1 MQESALHRDADFAN
15 VVAQQAAVKVQ
26 CNWRGHAAAASR
38 PHAAESTQKSLATA
52 PWQQIQE
59 ASPIDERRLCGVSAC
74 CQLAASNICHFTRL
88 LES

>member
-1 MQESALHRDADFAN
+1 MEEDMQESALHRDADFAN
-15 VVAQQAAVKVQ
+15 AVAQQAAVKVQ

-59 ASPIDERRLCGVSAC
+59 ASPIKMSGVCSASVPV
-74 CQLAASNICHFTRL
+74 AN
-88 LES
+88 